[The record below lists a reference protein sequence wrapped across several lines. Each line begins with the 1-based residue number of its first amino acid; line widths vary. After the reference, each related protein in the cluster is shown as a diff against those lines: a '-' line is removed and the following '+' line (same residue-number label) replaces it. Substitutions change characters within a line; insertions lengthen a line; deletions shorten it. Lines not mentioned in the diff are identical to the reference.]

1 MNSSMLLNIQSS
13 LAQIKASESHIAQAM
28 PLGGGQGARSF
39 TDHIGGLIRSV
50 DDKGHEAQAMV
61 SAVETGQSDNLVGA
75 MLKSQEASL
84 NFQMMMQVR
93 NKVVSGLDDLIKL
106 PI

>member
-1 MNSSMLLNIQSS
+1 MTSPMLLNIQNS
-13 LAQIKASESHIAQAM
+13 LAQIQSNEPQIAGAM
-28 PLGGGQGARSF
+28 QFGSSQGKTSF
-39 TDHIGGLIRSV
+39 TDHVGDLIRSV
-50 DDKGHEAQAMV
+50 DDQGHEAQAMV
-61 SAVETGQSDNLVGA
+61 TAVETGQSDNLVGA

-93 NKVVSGLDDLIKL
+93 NKVMSGLDDLIKL

>member
-13 LAQIKASESHIAQAM
+13 LAQIKAGESHIAGAAQFGAS
-28 PLGGGQGARSF
+28 QGPGSF
-39 TDHIGGLIRSV
+39 TEHIGGLIRSV

-61 SAVETGQSDNLVGA
+61 TAVETGQSDNLVGA

>member
-1 MNSSMLLNIQSS
+1 
-13 LAQIKASESHIAQAM
+13 
-28 PLGGGQGARSF
+28 
-39 TDHIGGLIRSV
+39 V

-61 SAVETGQSDNLVGA
+61 GAVETGQSDNLVGA

>member
-13 LAQIKASESHIAQAM
+13 LAQIQAGESQIAAAM
-28 PLGGGQGARSF
+28 PLGANPTGGSF
-39 TDHIGGLIRSV
+39 TEHIGGLIRAV

-93 NKVVSGLDDLIKL
+93 NKVMSGLDDLIKL

>member
-1 MNSSMLLNIQSS
+1 MTSPMLLNIQNS
-13 LAQIKASESHIAQAM
+13 LAQIQSSESQIAGPMQV
-28 PLGGGQGARSF
+28 GASQSKTSF
-39 TDHIGGLIRSV
+39 TDHVGDLIRSV
-50 DDKGHEAQAMV
+50 DGKGHEAQTMV
-61 SAVETGQSDNLVGA
+61 TAVETGQSDNLVGA

-93 NKVVSGLDDLIKL
+93 NKVMSGLDDLIKL